1 MYLKR
6 ITDIILSVFLLI
18 ILSPLMIFLILL
30 VKISSKGPVFYQW
43 NVIGKDGIPF
53 VGYKFRTMYENS
65 DAKKKDLQSL
75 NEMTGPVFKITKDP
89 RITKVGRYLRKYSL
103 DELPQLLSVVKGDM
117 SLVGPRP
124 PLQIEYAE
132 FEEWQKY
139 KVSIKPGMTCLWQV
153 SGRNN
158 IRVFDDWV
166 RLDIHYIENQSFLL
180 DIKIII
186 KTVLLIFKGNG
197 K

>member
-18 ILSPLMIFLILL
+18 ILSPLIIFLILL

-53 VGYKFRTMYENS
+53 VGYKFRTMDENS
-65 DAKKKDLQSL
+65 DATKKDLQSL

-158 IRVFDDWV
+158 ISVFDDWV

-186 KTVLLIFKGNG
+186 KTALLIFKGNG